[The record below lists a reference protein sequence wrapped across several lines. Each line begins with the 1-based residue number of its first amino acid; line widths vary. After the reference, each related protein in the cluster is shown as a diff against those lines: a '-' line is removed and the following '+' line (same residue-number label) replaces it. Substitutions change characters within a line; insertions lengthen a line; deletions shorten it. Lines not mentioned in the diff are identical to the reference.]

1 MPKVTDNYLLEKRK
15 FILERTE
22 EIIKEKPLYLITM
35 RDIIKKAEFS
45 QGVIYRYYANVDE
58 IYVDFINKHTVNIL
72 LEERIDALL
81 RSNQEEKTIL
91 SECFLAIGEYI
102 EELMKSAVGKTF
114 FELTILY
121 AYDAEKQST
130 IFPKLMFK
138 NSLEYAQQEIVK
150 YVLANVERGIFT
162 PQIAI
167 RSIIL
172 FVSSSVDG
180 IAQSVAINGTKKGDE
195 ILVEGDIPEMFG
207 TLAKAVI
214 NFLEPQNK

>member
-138 NSLEYAQQEIVK
+138 KSLEYAQQEIVK